1 MRERVDTPSPKWRL
15 RVESCRR
22 ARKQSGVKKTGPAS
36 WIRTPMPRNKPGSRK
51 KVRALFLQQPLCV
64 CVRGRGKHRDVA
76 SPHTRVF
83 RHHHERTNPVATN
96 ITPHSLAHKHAIPTP
111 LFPPPPRPQQL
122 ANGSSS
128 TASAT
133 APRASS
139 DTWNPRRRRCRRRY
153 VKRGPSSFPPRSID
167 ATAVSSLRRHYTSR
181 RSRMNT
187 SSLSRVLPF
196 TTGISPHHTRILPF
210 REPNSL

>member
-1 MRERVDTPSPKWRL
+1 MRERVDTLSPKWRL

-96 ITPHSLAHKHAIPTP
+96 ITPQSLAHKHAIPTRNNEQP
-111 LFPPPPRPQQL
+111 LASARLTPSACASTWRAVLVHGYGHYLEPNTPSPPLCSPPPPRPQQL

-153 VKRGPSSFPPRSID
+153 VKRGP
-167 ATAVSSLRRHYTSR
+167 
-181 RSRMNT
+181 
-187 SSLSRVLPF
+187 
-196 TTGISPHHTRILPF
+196 
-210 REPNSL
+210 

>member
-1 MRERVDTPSPKWRL
+1 MRERVDTLSPKWRL

-96 ITPHSLAHKHAIPTP
+96 ITPQSLAHKHAIPTP
-111 LFPPPPRPQQL
+111 LVPPPPSTSTARKWQQL
-122 ANGSSS
+122 NSKRYGTSRKFGYVEPPKEEMPPEVRQERTIIFPAPIDRCDCGVIVEATLHVSKIPNEHLESESSS
-128 TASAT
+128 
-133 APRASS
+133 P
-139 DTWNPRRRRCRRRY
+139 
-153 VKRGPSSFPPRSID
+153 V
-167 ATAVSSLRRHYTSR
+167 HYWYLTE
-181 RSRMNT
+181 
-187 SSLSRVLPF
+187 
-196 TTGISPHHTRILPF
+196 PHAYPAIP
-210 REPNSL
+210 

>member
-1 MRERVDTPSPKWRL
+1 MDPDADAAEQTRL
-15 RVESCRR
+15 EEKGTRPVL
-22 ARKQSGVKKTGPAS
+22 ATTTV
-36 WIRTPMPRNKPGSRK
+36 
-51 KVRALFLQQPLCV
+51 CV
-64 CVRGRGKHRDVA
+64 CARSWETPRRRVA
-76 SPHTRVF
+76 AHARFPAPPRTYQSRRHKYHSALTRSQTRHPHPSV
-83 RHHHERTNPVATN
+83 P
-96 ITPHSLAHKHAIPTP
+96 
-111 LFPPPPRPQQL
+111 PPPPRPQQL

>member
-96 ITPHSLAHKHAIPTP
+96 ITPQSLAHKHAIPTP
-111 LFPPPPRPQQL
+111 LFPPPP
-122 ANGSSS
+122 
-128 TASAT
+128 
-133 APRASS
+133 
-139 DTWNPRRRRCRRRY
+139 
-153 VKRGPSSFPPRSID
+153 PPRSPPPLDLNSSQMAAAQQQALRHLAQVRIRGTPEGGD
-167 ATAVSSLRRHYTSR
+167 AAGGTSR
-181 RSRMNT
+181 EDHN
-187 SSLSRVLPF
+187 LSRPDRSMRLRC
-196 TTGISPHHTRILPF
+196 HR
-210 REPNSL
+210 